1 MAYKQRDAMRPTRL
15 ADFTGQSEISTQ
27 LNFLLGSSHKRDALP
42 DHMLFSG
49 PPGLGKTTLADI
61 VANELELPLIA
72 ASGPALETPA
82 DMLLLLQGRKVPGV
96 LFIDEIHRMG
106 KTAAETLYPAMEDGT
121 IPIRI
126 GDGPGAEHITVD
138 VIPFV
143 LVGATTQAGML
154 PGPLRDRF
162 GYVGRLQ
169 PYDLDALTTIVQTNA
184 AKLGLDMDPAAAE
197 VVASRSR
204 GTPRV
209 ANGLLKRVRDVAEV
223 SGLEHISHDAA
234 VEALQHFGV
243 DALGID
249 EEGRRILE
257 ALCVKFSGGP
267 VGLSSLASAVGE
279 SASTIETVYEP
290 HLLETGLL
298 TRGPRGR
305 VATDLA
311 YEHLGIAKG

>member
-1 MAYKQRDAMRPTRL
+1 
-15 ADFTGQSEISTQ
+15 
-27 LNFLLGSSHKRDALP
+27 
-42 DHMLFSG
+42 MLFC

-61 VANELELPLIA
+61 VANELELHSLHVWPCP
-72 ASGPALETPA
+72 GKHRQTCCYFYR
-82 DMLLLLQGRKVPGV
+82 GRKVPGV
-96 LFIDEIHRMG
+96 LFIDEIPPVWVRPRPS
-106 KTAAETLYPAMEDGT
+106 TLYPAMEMAPSPFALATALGRST
-121 IPIRI
+121 S
-126 GDGPGAEHITVD
+126 PGSD

-143 LVGATTQAGML
+143 LVGATTREAGML

-204 GTPRV
+204 GTPRRV

-234 VEALQHFGV
+234 VEALQSSGV

>member
-15 ADFTGQSEISTQ
+15 EDFTGQSEISTQ
-27 LNFLLGSSHKRDALP
+27 LNYLLGSSRKREALP

-61 VANELELPLIA
+61 VANELDLPLIA

-82 DMLLLLQGRKVPGV
+82 DMLMLMQGRRVPGV
-96 LFIDEIHRMG
+96 VFIDEIHRMS
-106 KTAAETLYPAMEDGT
+106 KTAAETLYPAMEDGR

-126 GDGPGAEHITVD
+126 GDGPGAEHISVD

-143 LVGATTQAGML
+143 LVGATTQSGMV

-162 GYVGRLQ
+162 GYQGRLQ
-169 PYDLDALTTIVQTNA
+169 PYSVEDLTTIVEKNA
-184 AKLGLDMDPAAAE
+184 VKLGLDLGPDAAE
-197 VVASRSR
+197 IVASRSR

-223 SGLEHISHDAA
+223 NGLEKVSSADADQ
-234 VEALQHFGV
+234 ALRHFGV

-257 ALCVKFSGGP
+257 TLCVKFKGGP

-279 SASTIETVYEP
+279 TVTTVETVYEP
-290 HLLETGLL
+290 HLLEAGLL
-298 TRGPRGR
+298 RRGPRGR
-305 VATDLA
+305 EATDLA
-311 YEHLGIAKG
+311 FEHLGIVEG